1 MDEDEEGRGEGK
13 RERRSLAL
21 STGPAYWRA
30 LRGDHTPLLDRGCL
44 CFAILAVRQPAPAS
58 KTRGDRRGEGGR
70 KLWKFRTRI
79 VRESESWKL
88 CDPFIV
94 EMSRNSIKIEKMGR
108 GGFFFL
114 LRVLIT
120 RVEKERITNRIL
132 NIIVKCSERTLF
144 PVYFYMLL
152 FVWGWIR
159 KLIQS
164 YYIII
169 IIIIHLLLIWE
180 KVNVWWCLMYHESIE

>member
-1 MDEDEEGRGEGK
+1 MGEDEEGRGEGK

-88 CDPFIV
+88 CD
-94 EMSRNSIKIEKMGR
+94 R
-108 GGFFFL
+108 GNVAKFDKNRKDGGEGFFFL

-120 RVEKERITNRIL
+120 RVKKERITNRIL
-132 NIIVKCSERTLF
+132 NIIVKCSERILF

-169 IIIIHLLLIWE
+169 IIHLLLIWE